1 MSAVMH
7 PDLSRLSRSALL
19 LLAGMAVFIGIMYW
33 DGLSYLVGQWSAQD
47 EYSHGFL
54 IPLVALYLLW
64 QNKAALQRL
73 ECRGSWWGAVLVVL
87 SLALFL
93 LGELSTLYILIQY
106 SFLILLAGLVL
117 SFAGFPGL
125 RVTWVPLV
133 VLLLMIPLPNFLYQG
148 LSSELQLISSKLGV
162 LLIRSAGV
170 SVFLEGNVI
179 DLGAMKL
186 EVAEACSGLRYLFP
200 LLTVSFILAY
210 VFRAPLWMRL
220 LVFVSALPIT
230 VLMNSFRIG
239 IIGLLVDRWGPV
251 MAEGF
256 LHDFEG
262 WVVFMLSLVVLLAE
276 ILLLARLSGDRRPL
290 IQMIGLHGPAPTP
303 RDAPVR
309 YRRAPLP
316 FLAVAAL
323 LTITTMVTA
332 ALPARAEIVPARSAF
347 ALFPSEL
354 GGWQGRMQR
363 LEQIYIDALKF
374 DDYLLGNYANR
385 NGRTVNLYAA
395 YYDSQRK
402 GESVHSP
409 RSCIPGGGWEIV
421 DIVTWPVNGV
431 QVAGKT
437 LQVNRVLIQKGETRQ
452 LVYYWFQQR
461 GRVITNEYL
470 VKWYL
475 FWDALTR
482 NRSDGS
488 LIRLTTMLAP
498 GEELAAGDGRLADFA
513 DVAVP
518 RLHSFIPD

>member
-1 MSAVMH
+1 MSVVMMPEH
-7 PDLSRLSRSALL
+7 SRLSRSATLL
-19 LLAGMAVFIGIMYW
+19 WGGVALVVVLMYW
-33 DGLSYLVGQWSAQD
+33 DGLTYLVKQWIANE

-54 IPLVALYLLW
+54 IPLVAFYLLW
-64 QNKAALQRL
+64 QNRLALQRL
-73 ECRGSWWGAVLVVL
+73 DFRGSWLGVAVVL
-87 SLALFL
+87 AGLALFL
-93 LGELSTLYILIQY
+93 LGELSTLYILVQY
-106 SFLILLAGLVL
+106 SLLVVLAGLIL
-117 SFAGFPGL
+117 AFGGLAGL
-125 RVTWVPLV
+125 RATWVPLV

-148 LSSELQLISSKLGV
+148 LSAELQLFSSKLGV
-162 LLIRSAGV
+162 ALIRAAGV
-170 SVFLEGNVI
+170 SVFLDGIVI

-186 EVAEACSGLRYLFP
+186 QVAEACSGLRYLFP

-210 VFRAPLWMRL
+210 VYRAPIWVRI

-230 VLMNSFRIG
+230 VLMNSFRSG

-309 YRRAPLP
+309 YRRAPMP
-316 FLAVAAL
+316 CLAVAAL
-323 LTITTMVTA
+323 LTITTIVPA

-347 ALFPSEL
+347 AQFPSGL
-354 GGWQGRMQR
+354 GGWQGRMKR

-431 QVAGKT
+431 QVGGKT

>member
-54 IPLVALYLLW
+54 IPLVAVYLLW

-93 LGELSTLYILIQY
+93 LGALSTLYILIQY

-162 LLIRSAGV
+162 LLIRSFGV

-186 EVAEACSGLRYLFP
+186 EVAEACSGLRYLFT
-200 LLTVSFILAY
+200 LLTVSFVLAY

-220 LVFVSALPIT
+220 LVFVS
-230 VLMNSFRIG
+230 
-239 IIGLLVDRWGPV
+239 
-251 MAEGF
+251 
-256 LHDFEG
+256 
-262 WVVFMLSLVVLLAE
+262 
-276 ILLLARLSGDRRPL
+276 
-290 IQMIGLHGPAPTP
+290 
-303 RDAPVR
+303 
-309 YRRAPLP
+309 
-316 FLAVAAL
+316 AL

-332 ALPARAEIVPARSAF
+332 ALPARAEIVPARSAL
-347 ALFPSEL
+347 ALVPSEL
-354 GGWQGRMQR
+354 GGWQGRLQR

-385 NGRTVNLYAA
+385 NGTTVNLYAA

-431 QVAGKT
+431 QVGGKT
-437 LQVNRVLIQKGETRQ
+437 LQANRELIQKGETRQ

>member
-7 PDLSRLSRSALL
+7 PDLSRLSRSALFL
-19 LLAGMAVFIGIMYW
+19 HAGMAVFLAIMYW

-64 QNKAALQRL
+64 QNMAALQRL

-133 VLLLMIPLPNFLYQG
+133 VLL
-148 LSSELQLISSKLGV
+148 
-162 LLIRSAGV
+162 IRSCGV

-239 IIGLLVDRWGPV
+239 IIGLLVDRWGPA

-290 IQMIGLHGPAPTP
+290 MQMIGLHGPAPTP

-309 YRRAPLP
+309 YRRAPMP
-316 FLAVAAL
+316 CLAVAAL
-323 LTITTMVTA
+323 LTITTIVTA
-332 ALPARAEIVPARSAF
+332 ALPARAEIVPARSAV

-431 QVAGKT
+431 QVGGKT